1 MKTYKRTNIS
11 PAAKKRRRFTQDTL
25 FDLIVSLLLAF
36 IICACAYPIWFVLV
50 ASFSDPAYVNSGNML
65 FWPKGFTL
73 LGYRKVFEDSRIWIG
88 YGNTLLYTLGGTALG
103 TLITMMAGYALS
115 RKELPFRNLLMGYFV
130 INVPSAVPPRV

>member
-50 ASFSDPAYVNSGNML
+50 ASFSDPAYVNTKYPMRR
-65 FWPKGFTL
+65 FRKGSSFL
-73 LGYRKVFEDSRIWIG
+73 DR
-88 YGNTLLYTLGGTALG
+88 A
-103 TLITMMAGYALS
+103 
-115 RKELPFRNLLMGYFV
+115 
-130 INVPSAVPPRV
+130 